1 MTITRT
7 TAKAAAFGGSVLL
20 ALSLAACGNSTE
32 SETATPTTEAATTE
46 APTTE
51 EPASEEPASEEATT
65 DEETADEETTD
76 KATTDAAGSGDEP
89 SRDELVAGLDSILG
103 QQGLGR
109 DYLKDQGLNDE
120 QVDQYFGCIVDEMSD
135 DLSPAGKRAL
145 ADGDTE
151 AQIGPGDKDA
161 LLSSAETCVDKLTG
175 RG

>member
-20 ALSLAACGNSTE
+20 ALSLAACGSNNE
-32 SETATPTTEAATTE
+32 GETATPTTEAATT
-46 APTTE
+46 
-51 EPASEEPASEEATT
+51 EEPASEEATT
-65 DEETADEETTD
+65 DEETAEEASTDEETTD